1 MSEVVKEGGIERER
15 KTERET
21 EIERDRERENG
32 LHKGMNFPFQ
42 NY

>member
-1 MSEVVKEGGIERER
+1 VSEVVKEGGIERER